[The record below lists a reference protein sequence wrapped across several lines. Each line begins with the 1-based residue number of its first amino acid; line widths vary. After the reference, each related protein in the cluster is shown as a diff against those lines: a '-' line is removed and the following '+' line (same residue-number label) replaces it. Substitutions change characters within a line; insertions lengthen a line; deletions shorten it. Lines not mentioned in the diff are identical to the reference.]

1 MANSMAVLPRRL
13 YRSLL
18 SSNLKISPLSMPFC
32 SSSSSSS
39 TTTNNLSSREED
51 SGLNDSDTHSVLNS
65 TTSSS
70 PPSSTTPE
78 GSSGSRMF
86 QDRPLENG
94 LDVGIYKAILVGQV
108 GQNPLQKKLRSGRE
122 ITMFSLGTGGIRNN
136 RRPLQNEDPRE
147 YANRC
152 AVQWHRVSVYPE
164 RLGRVVM
171 QNVVPGDEK
180 RPVDTNKGN
189 KDGELFEFWDL
200 ATSYDPITGKDIIV
214 VLATEHEMI
223 LEVKVL
229 EGRLGTIHLGMVIEP
244 WKFYELDG
252 IIFLPLWFEV
262 QWCRFLEEYENSF
275 CALQKPSHLGITISY
290 LNCSILYVEGNL
302 ESKVF
307 TDPITGLVRRIRE
320 IAVRQ
325 NGRLVFLGKGA
336 NDQQA
341 SSSEMKGLGYY

>member
-1 MANSMAVLPRRL
+1 MANSMATHT
-13 YRSLL
+13 L
-18 SSNLKISPLSMPFC
+18 SSTQPPLVHHHHQQHLKDRAGHEC
-32 SSSSSSS
+32 S
-39 TTTNNLSSREED
+39 RI
-51 SGLNDSDTHSVLNS
+51 V
-65 TTSSS
+65 
-70 PPSSTTPE
+70 
-78 GSSGSRMF
+78 
-86 QDRPLENG
+86 PLENG

-171 QNVVPGDEK
+171 QNVVPG
-180 RPVDTNKGN
+180 
-189 KDGELFEFWDL
+189 
-200 ATSYDPITGKDIIV
+200 
-214 VLATEHEMI
+214 
-223 LEVKVL
+223 
-229 EGRLGTIHLGMVIEP
+229 
-244 WKFYELDG
+244 
-252 IIFLPLWFEV
+252 
-262 QWCRFLEEYENSF
+262 
-275 CALQKPSHLGITISY
+275 
-290 LNCSILYVEGNL
+290 SILYVEGNL

>member
-32 SSSSSSS
+32 SSSSST
-39 TTTNNLSSREED
+39 TTTNNLSSREEN
-51 SGLNDSDTHSVLNS
+51 SGLDDSETHSVLNS

-171 QNVVPGDEK
+171 QNVVPG
-180 RPVDTNKGN
+180 
-189 KDGELFEFWDL
+189 
-200 ATSYDPITGKDIIV
+200 
-214 VLATEHEMI
+214 
-223 LEVKVL
+223 
-229 EGRLGTIHLGMVIEP
+229 
-244 WKFYELDG
+244 
-252 IIFLPLWFEV
+252 
-262 QWCRFLEEYENSF
+262 
-275 CALQKPSHLGITISY
+275 
-290 LNCSILYVEGNL
+290 SILYVEGNL